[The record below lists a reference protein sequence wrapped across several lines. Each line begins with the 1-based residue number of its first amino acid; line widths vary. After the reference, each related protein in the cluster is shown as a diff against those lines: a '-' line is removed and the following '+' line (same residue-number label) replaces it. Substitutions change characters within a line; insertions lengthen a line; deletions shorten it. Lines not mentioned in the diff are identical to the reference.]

1 MSHCRKRIILANLH
15 KNLRIFRFFADDLLP
30 ETEKTEITDEN
41 LENKKSPEGM
51 VFVFFDP
58 PESMTKIMDKIIYI
72 GIAAA
77 SMFCGSIALGAQTP
91 DTTGIYGERQDSL
104 EAAVFTGHQSGNYLP
119 RGKEIRT
126 EVISAAGLC
135 KMACCN
141 LAESFEN
148 SASVTV
154 GYSDAVTGARQIRL
168 LGLSG
173 IYTQMLDEN
182 RPVMR
187 GLSAPFGLSY
197 IPGQWLES
205 IQIAKGS
212 TSVINGVESMTG
224 QINMEHRKPT
234 DEKPLFVN
242 YVAMSDSKMDFNIA
256 SSLQLNE
263 NWSTVLLGHVSGNF
277 ATQDHNHDTLLDD
290 PRMLQFNFANRWI
303 YMAPSGVQV
312 RFGVR
317 ALRDSRLGGQM
328 LRDEDGKKHF
338 YDHSSYKIDGLSDGE
353 INPWGSDILNRSI
366 NGYLKVGVPLNEDNS
381 QNIALVADYSYQD
394 MDSWFGSTKYLAGQ
408 HSGFINL
415 LYQNEMNEN
424 HKFTLGLNGVLDS
437 YNEDFSRL
445 YRSVGVPET
454 FAGVTDLGNVGVF
467 GEYTYHYGEKFSAI
481 TGLRADWY
489 WSKNGTVENSPFSS
503 KVRVS
508 PRLTLKYSPIEEIV
522 VRANG
527 GRGLRHSTPLV
538 DNIGVFST
546 GKKFAGSFNDH
557 ILEDA
562 WTFGGNVT
570 YYMPFGASSNTYLSF
585 DYFRTQFVQQMV
597 VDYEHFVNQ
606 IDFYSLDGR
615 RSFAD
620 NFQVDFN
627 VEPVERFTITATF
640 RYTNARIEL
649 ADKGLVERPLTS
661 RCKGVL
667 NLQYA
672 LPMNKWIFD
681 FTASVNGS
689 SRVYDFMKGMKDM
702 DGNEL
707 YTNGRTPVYPLLYA
721 QVTKKFRGL
730 DIYVG
735 AENLTNFRQ
744 KTVVS
749 GDMGA
754 DGHVDPRSMAF
765 DASCV
770 WGPLMGIKVY
780 AGLRYTLWK

>member
-1 MSHCRKRIILANLH
+1 MRKY
-15 KNLRIFRFFADDLLP
+15 IFFIATVSALICA
-30 ETEKTEITDEN
+30 EKVNAQVVD
-41 LENKKSPEGM
+41 
-51 VFVFFDP
+51 
-58 PESMTKIMDKIIYI
+58 
-72 GIAAA
+72 AA
-77 SMFCGSIALGAQTP
+77 GQP
-91 DTTGIYGERQDSL
+91 VDTAAIYGERQDSIS
-104 EAAVFTGHQSGNYLP
+104 AAVFTGHQSGNYLP

-173 IYTQMLDEN
+173 VYTQMLDEN

-234 DEKPLFVN
+234 DEKPLFLN
-242 YVAMSDSKMDFNIA
+242 YSAMSDSKMDFNAA

-263 NWSTVLLGHVSGNF
+263 NWSTVLLGHISGNF

-290 PRMLQFNFANRWI
+290 PRMLQFNFSNRWL
-303 YMAPSGVQV
+303 YYAPSGVQV

-328 LRDEDGKKHF
+328 FKDSEGRKHF
-338 YDHSSYKIDGLSDGE
+338 YDYDSYKLDGLAENE
-353 INPWGSDILNRSI
+353 INPWGSNILNRSI
-366 NGYLKVGVPLNEDNS
+366 DGYLKVGVPLNEDNS
-381 QNIALVADYSYQD
+381 QNIALVCDYSYQD
-394 MDSWFGSTKYLAGQ
+394 MDSWFGLTKYLAGQ
-408 HSGFINL
+408 HSGFLNL
-415 LYQNEMNEN
+415 LYQNEVNEN
-424 HKFTLGLNGVLDS
+424 HKFTLGLGGVLDS
-437 YNEDFSRL
+437 YNEDFSRQ
-445 YRSVGVPET
+445 YRSLATPTE
-454 FAGVTDLGNVGVF
+454 FNGVTNLGNVGVF
-467 GEYTYHYGEKFSAI
+467 GEYTFHLGDKFSTIA
-481 TGLRADWY
+481 GLRGDWY
-489 WSKNGTVENSPFSS
+489 FAKNGTAGDSGLSS
-503 KVRVS
+503 KPHIS
-508 PRLTLKYSPIEEIV
+508 PRLTLKYSPVEEIV
-522 VRANG
+522 LRANG
-527 GRGLRHSTPLV
+527 GRGLRYSTPLI

-546 GKKFAGSFNDH
+546 GKKFNGAFNDH

-562 WTFGGNVT
+562 WTFGGNIT
-570 YYMPFGASSNTYLSF
+570 YYMPFGASSNTYFSV
-585 DYFRTQFVQQMV
+585 DYFRTQFATQMV
-597 VDYEHFVNQ
+597 VDYEHLDNQ

-615 RSFAD
+615 RSFTD
-620 NFQVDFN
+620 NIQLDFN
-627 VEPVERFTITATF
+627 VEPVERFTVTATF
-640 RYTNARIEL
+640 RYTNAKIEL

-672 LPMNKWIFD
+672 LPLNKWIFD

-689 SRVYDFMKGMKDM
+689 CRVYDFMREMKDP
-702 DGNEL
+702 DGNLL
-707 YTNGRTPVYPLLYA
+707 YKDGRTPVYPLLYA
-721 QVTKKFRGL
+721 QVTKRFKGL
-730 DIYVG
+730 DIYLG
-735 AENLTNFRQ
+735 AENLTNYRQ
-744 KTVVS
+744 KVVVS
-749 GDMGA
+749 GDTLA
-754 DGHVDPRSMAF
+754 DGHIDPRSQSF
-765 DASCV
+765 DASCI